1 MPFPKKSSVPELGL
15 FYGDQGGP
23 GTSLPSTDAHK
34 LCPFLAGEDK
44 AFCSLDGALCPFIGF
59 NYRRCKKYTNN
70 MAKGSLQANDKVA
83 NVNSNKNPPRMEALT
98 EAAKKRGSASEEDV
112 TKALNS
118 LEAKDIK
125 SGMFAAFATDLG
137 VLADEGASPEA
148 LKAHQAEIEQQLLD
162 FRLVTPPI
170 IGEPEAGE
178 SAKDRR
184 TREAFTSKKVD
195 AQKVQIKKKKLL
207 VNAYISRTL
216 GSIDDSGRRA
226 NVQAAADAL
235 FDFATMSVE
244 QGVPDIT
251 HYQTRQANLR
261 HHSAGNAEDLFF
273 GKYSGR
279 MKHSA
284 TSASTED
291 PDNRPHEPRKGPHRG
306 TSTPSPKG
314 HPGPRPRVSRAGE
327 SQAKGRNTY
336 DDQARADKAAK
347 KRRRKAEKKASKKA
361 AKKATAK
368 RYKELE
374 REVAKGER
382 GKAPAYKRHTSGQAQ
397 TSTKVRTSEQFNAW
411 AEELPKHYSK
421 ETLESVFRGGGR
433 SVKQNVN
440 VAKQSAKNM
449 YKKNDVQSIAKLK
462 TAFENKL
469 NDFDDIEHKKVVFE
483 REFKENERR
492 ARILDPHLDDK
503 LKAWRTDPERLGKI
517 ATMQNKAARR
527 FYKLEHQKVKIGNI
541 EVMQTLR
548 KATMPMMTRAD
559 YEVIR
564 MSEQL
569 GLAAIQK
576 QHQYGRKYGKFNTWN
591 LFSRQVLLPIF
602 AMTFGKGHAQYIPIL
617 QRMWPQAWLDAFFFS
632 YVEKPLPKYQ
642 RYGGKDTGLVM
653 SRDDKSMTSQRMVS
667 GRSKKLMRG
676 FDQDYVM
683 PPDRA
688 VLHTQWRPTTKKS
701 WGKIRHK
708 ELAKRFQAAKV
719 TPPAGAGETWR
730 RGFLRR

>member
-44 AFCSLDGALCPFIGF
+44 VFCSLDGALCPFIGF

-70 MAKGSLQANDKVA
+70 MAKGSLQANDRVSGSSK
-83 NVNSNKNPPRMEALT
+83 PPRMEALT
-98 EAAKKRGSASEEDV
+98 EAAKKKGSASEEDL

-162 FRLVTPPI
+162 FGLITPPI
-170 IGEPEAGE
+170 IGKPETGE

-184 TREAFTSKKVD
+184 SREAFESKKIN
-195 AQKVQIKKKKLL
+195 AQKVQIDKKKAL
-207 VNAYISRTL
+207 VNAYISRVL
-216 GSIDDSGRRA
+216 GSVDDSGRKA

-235 FDFATMSVE
+235 FDFAHASVE
-244 QGVPDIT
+244 QGVPDIAW
-251 HYQTRQANLR
+251 YQTRQANIR
-261 HHSAGNAEDLFF
+261 HHDAGPAEDLFF
-273 GKYSGR
+273 GKYSER
-279 MKHSA
+279 MKHTA
-284 TSASTED
+284 TSASTKD
-291 PDNRPHEPRKGPHRG
+291 PDNRPHEPRKGPDRG
-306 TSTPSPKG
+306 TATPNPKG
-314 HPGPRPRVSRAGE
+314 HPGPRPRRSYAGE
-327 SQAKGRNTY
+327 SQAKARNVY
-336 DDQARADKAAK
+336 DDQARADKAAR
-347 KRRRKAEKKASKKA
+347 KRRKKAEKKA

-368 RYKELE
+368 RYKKLE
-374 REVAKGER
+374 RELSK
-382 GKAPAYKRHTSGQAQ
+382 GKAPVYKRHISGQAQ
-397 TSTKVRTSEQFNAW
+397 TSTKVRTSEQFDAW
-411 AEELPKHYSK
+411 ADELPRHYSK
-421 ETLESVFRGGGR
+421 GTLEAVFRGGGLD
-433 SVKQNVN
+433 VDKNIDI
-440 VAKQSAKNM
+440 AKDSAKSL

-462 TAFENKL
+462 TGLENKL

-483 REFKENERR
+483 REFKENERK

-503 LKAWRTDPERLGKI
+503 LRAWRTDPERLGKI

-541 EVMQTLR
+541 EVMQTIR

-642 RYGGKDTGLVM
+642 RYGGKDTGMVM
-653 SRDDKSMTSQRMVS
+653 SRDDISMISQRMVS
-667 GRSKKLMRG
+667 GRGKKLMKG
-676 FDQDYVM
+676 FEKDYVM
-683 PPDRA
+683 PPTRA
-688 VLHTQWRPTTKKS
+688 ILHTQWRPTTKKG

-708 ELAKRFQAAKV
+708 ELAKRYQVAKV
-719 TPPAGAGETWR
+719 TPPAGAGDTWR